1 MEDAKLDKHAQSVY
15 STLCKLLDKR
25 GLKYENVGKDK
36 DGDWTV
42 RFKGTGDDLPMEFV
56 LFIDVKRQLIR
67 MLSRMPFCFSE
78 AKRIDGAIA
87 VSHANYR
94 MVDGDFD
101 YNIDTGAIIFKMTS
115 SIRNSLISEDLLNY
129 MLNISI
135 NMTDEFNDKFFMLD
149 KGQMTLQQFIDKY

>member
-1 MEDAKLDKHAQSVY
+1 MVDEKKDKHAQSVH

-25 GLKYENVGKDK
+25 GLKYQNDGKDK

-56 LFIDVKRQLIR
+56 LFIDTDRQLIR

-78 AKRIDGAIA
+78 GKRIDGAIA

-101 YNIDTGAIIFKMTS
+101 YNMDTGGIIFKLTS
-115 SIRNSLISEDLLNY
+115 SILNSLISEELLSY
-129 MLNISI
+129 MLELSIS
-135 NMTDEFNDKFFMLD
+135 MVDEFNDKFLMID
-149 KGQMTLQQFIDKY
+149 KGQMTLQQFIAKY